1 MQKLTILVDM
11 DDVLDDLLPAWVSYL
26 NQTYGTNVTTN
37 DIRSWDMMQSF
48 PHLTKSQVFSPLDR
62 PDFWDTVRPKEG
74 AADVLQ
80 EWIREGH
87 RVLVVTS
94 SHYASIAAKMTRV
107 LFRYFPFLQWNN
119 VIVTADKTLIKGD
132 ILIDDG
138 IHNLAGGDYLKIL
151 MDAPHNR
158 FYPAA
163 EHGMRRAH
171 SWDEIRALVK
181 LISNTMTWRERP
193 DVFAEEYLGIK
204 LMQCQRR
211 ALRML
216 TAYDPRN
223 TN

>member
-62 PDFWDTVRPKEG
+62 SDFWDTVRPKEG

-138 IHNLAGGDYLKIL
+138 VHNLIGGAYVKIL
-151 MDAPHNR
+151 MDSPHNR
-158 FYPAA
+158 RYPAEA
-163 EHGMRRAH
+163 NGMYRVY
-171 SWDEIRALVK
+171 SWDDIRSLVK
-181 LISNTMTWRERP
+181 LLSYTTIWRTRP
-193 DVFAEEYLGIK
+193 DAFVEEYLGLK
-204 LMQCQRR
+204 LMRFQRQM
-211 ALRML
+211 LRML
-216 TAYDPRN
+216 AGIEKRQ
-223 TN
+223 